1 MNERILVIDDEE
13 GIRYVFKWFL
23 TQEGY
28 DVDTAGDYNEAISL
42 ITQKDF
48 ALIFTDFFLKEM
60 TGIDV
65 LKKVKEKDSDCPV
78 VMITGRPTPETDTD
92 ARRLGAFDYL
102 SKPVLRETILNVTRS
117 ALQHRALHLIR
128 KYINEK
134 PC

>member
-1 MNERILVIDDEE
+1 MNERILVVDDEE

-28 DVDTAGDYNEAISL
+28 DVDTTGDYNEAITL

-48 ALIFTDFFLKEM
+48 ALIFTDFFLKDM

-65 LKKVKEKDSDCPV
+65 LKKVKEKNSDCPV
-78 VMITGRPTPETDTD
+78 IMITGRPSLETATD

-102 SKPVLRETILNVTRS
+102 PKPLLRETILNVTRS

-128 KYINEK
+128 KYINQK